1 MKDATLLTRDMMSQN
16 FFSKMLGENV
26 KTYCNLDGQG
36 DKDAPKEVVV
46 IQEETKS
53 NKWIYFALLVGGVG
67 LMAYYYFKS
76 KKQ

>member
-1 MKDATLLTRDMMSQN
+1 MKDATLLTRDMMSQK

-46 IQEETKS
+46 IEQETKS
-53 NKWIYFALLVGGVG
+53 NKFLYIALLVGAIGI
-67 LMAYYYFKS
+67 AWYYFKS
-76 KKQ
+76 KKQE